1 MATLYAGAASS
12 SSNQTSAAA
21 KFATVLRDGVGQMP
35 HAVCPGERWGAWP
48 SPVGLTLGILT
59 ALAFQLLAIAYH
71 YYRFYHC
78 KDTAVRVQPEER
90 NYSFLEGVATHLGKP
105 GGIMM
110 IVGYLVGTCEP
121 SAAPAASAL
130 AATTRAAST
139 LSRARVLRPLSLSLS
154 LSLSRPAPRLVY
166 LFFSAEAG
174 GLLFRV
180 LPIRAG
186 MFDLMP
192 CSYYSFSGGVRPL
205 MVFAQIC
212 SQDFMMYLMH
222 RMEHKASAFF
232 YKYSHKPHHRFTN
245 PRLFDAFDGSM
256 PDTATMILVPLAVT
270 ARLLPANVWEYMAF
284 GGSWSAW
291 LVLIHS
297 ETAHPWDRAFRALGL
312 GTAADHHVH
321 HKLFKFNYGHTMMW
335 WDWIA
340 GTYKA
345 PEKVGVFNKGV

>member
-21 KFATVLRDGVGQMP
+21 KIAIVLRDGVGQMP

-154 LSLSRPAPRLVY
+154 LSLSPGQLLALLSPGQLLALCTCSSPLKPAV
-166 LFFSAEAG
+166 FFFVCCPFAQGCLTSCLAPTTVLAEACD
-174 GLLFRV
+174 R
-180 LPIRAG
+180 
-186 MFDLMP
+186 
-192 CSYYSFSGGVRPL
+192 
-205 MVFAQIC
+205 
-212 SQDFMMYLMH
+212 
-222 RMEHKASAFF
+222 
-232 YKYSHKPHHRFTN
+232 
-245 PRLFDAFDGSM
+245 
-256 PDTATMILVPLAVT
+256 
-270 ARLLPANVWEYMAF
+270 
-284 GGSWSAW
+284 SWS
-291 LVLIHS
+291 LRRS
-297 ETAHPWDRAFRALGL
+297 AHRTL
-312 GTAADHHVH
+312 
-321 HKLFKFNYGHTMMW
+321 
-335 WDWIA
+335 
-340 GTYKA
+340 
-345 PEKVGVFNKGV
+345 